1 MFDFHSIIIKGVIFP
16 KVVEDFPKASVNFLI
31 LNSFSFD
38 VPLSLFFLIF
48 FSLFLVVTCSNAARC
63 AFIGPFASSLTGVQ
77 HLLTGA
83 SRDLHSLQGF
93 VVWLCGRFA
102 FYCRCLTG

>member
-16 KVVEDFPKASVNFLI
+16 KVVEDFLKASVNFLI

-48 FSLFLVVTCSNAARC
+48 FSLSLVTCSNAARC

-83 SRDLHSLQGF
+83 SRDVHSLQGF
-93 VVWLCGRFA
+93 VV
-102 FYCRCLTG
+102 